1 MSGIFKAY
9 DVRGIY
15 PTELNEDV
23 AYKVGKAFVSLIKP
37 KNVVIGRDMRLSS
50 DSLFNS
56 LSKGITEMGADV
68 IEIGLCSSD
77 MVYFAV
83 GFYKYDAGIMIT
95 ASHNPKEYNG
105 LKFVKKGAVPI
116 SSETG
121 LREIEKIAEKN
132 DFKAAKNKGK
142 ITKKDVMQDYIK
154 NILKFVDIKKIK
166 PLKVVVDAGNG
177 MAGKVMPEI
186 AKHLPIKLIPLYF
199 KLDGSFP
206 NHIPNPVFEESTIE
220 LKKTIRREK
229 ADLGLAF
236 DGDADRVGLIDE
248 KEKFVPGALTTAMVA
263 KKMLSKHPG
272 AKIIYSSTSSWI
284 VAETIKKCKGK
295 PIMSPV
301 GHSFIKQW
309 MRNYNALFGGE
320 GSGHYYYQDNFY
332 ADSAF
337 ITALIVMEMI
347 SEEKKPL
354 SKILEQY
361 KKYFAIEETNFE
373 VEDKGQ
379 KIKEIMQK
387 YSSGKI
393 NDIDGIRIEFDD
405 WWFSVRAS
413 GTEPLL
419 RLNLEAKSKKV
430 MEEKARELKNIITE
444 N

>member
-1 MSGIFKAY
+1 MSIFKAY

-15 PTELNEDV
+15 PTELNEEI
-23 AYKVGKAFVSLIKP
+23 AYNVGKAFVSLIKP

-56 LSKGITEMGADV
+56 LAKGITEMGADV

-83 GFYKYDAGIMIT
+83 GHYEYDAGIMIT

-105 LKFVKKGAVPI
+105 LKFVKKGAVPV

-121 LREIEKIAEKN
+121 LKEIEKMAGKN
-132 DFKAAKNKGK
+132 DFKSAKNKGK
-142 ITKKDVMQDYIK
+142 IIKKDVMQDYIK
-154 NILKFVDIKKIK
+154 NVLKFVDVKKIK

-199 KLDGSFP
+199 KLDGNFP
-206 NHIPNPVFEESTIE
+206 NHVPNPVFEESAAE
-220 LKKTIRREK
+220 LKKTIIREK

-236 DGDADRVGLIDE
+236 DGDADRLGLIDE
-248 KEKFVPGALTTAMVA
+248 DEKFVSGSLTTAIVA
-263 KKMLSKHPG
+263 KKMLSKNPG

-284 VAETIKKCKGK
+284 VAETIKKCKGT

-309 MRNYNALFGGE
+309 MRDYNALFGGE
-320 GSGHYYYQDNFY
+320 GSGHYYYRDNSY

-347 SEEKKPL
+347 SEENEPL
-354 SKILEQY
+354 SEILKPY
-361 KKYFAIEETNFE
+361 KKYFAIEETNFK
-373 VEDKGQ
+373 VEDKEQ
-379 KIKEIMQK
+379 KIKEIRQK
-387 YSSGKI
+387 YKSGKI
-393 NDIDGIRIEFDD
+393 NDMDGIRVEFND

-419 RLNLEAKSKKV
+419 RLNLEAKSKEL
-430 MEEKARELKNIITE
+430 MEEKAKELKKIIE